1 MYTYDRTVN
10 VYIGS
15 PTVSFRAWVE
25 NLHELTNKNTGLI
38 SCVHAW
44 NRDQRPRD
52 SAATVSNVD
61 LSARNIELCAAEGL
75 SDVQSDLFSTNE
87 VLAGRKRWGKS
98 KCDLGET

>member
-1 MYTYDRTVN
+1 MCTYDRTVD

-15 PTVSFRAWVE
+15 PTVSFRAWVK
-25 NLHELTNKNTGLI
+25 NQHELTNKNTRLI
-38 SCVHAW
+38 SCVHAR
-44 NRDQRPRD
+44 NRDQRSRG

-87 VLAGRKRWGKS
+87 VLTGRKRWGKS